1 MSPTPWPS
9 PAGQGTVDPMTA
21 DTKPPRSPHLD
32 TGTRG
37 ELLAARYLEA
47 QGLTVLSRNWR
58 CPEGELDLVLTD
70 GHQLV
75 VCEVKTRTSTTYGTP
90 AEAVDDAKAARVRR
104 LARNW
109 QAAHGVPDVQV
120 RHDLLAVLWPP
131 GEPPQVNHLKGVL

>member
-1 MSPTPWPS
+1 
-9 PAGQGTVDPMTA
+9 MTA

>member
-1 MSPTPWPS
+1 
-9 PAGQGTVDPMTA
+9 MTA
-21 DTKPPRSPHLD
+21 DTKPPRPPHLS

-37 ELLAARYLEA
+37 EALAARYLVA

-90 AEAVDDAKAARVRR
+90 AEAVDDAKALRIRR
-104 LARNW
+104 LTRNW
-109 QAAHGVPDVQV
+109 QAAHDVRGVPT
-120 RHDLLAVLWPP
+120 RHDLLAILWPP